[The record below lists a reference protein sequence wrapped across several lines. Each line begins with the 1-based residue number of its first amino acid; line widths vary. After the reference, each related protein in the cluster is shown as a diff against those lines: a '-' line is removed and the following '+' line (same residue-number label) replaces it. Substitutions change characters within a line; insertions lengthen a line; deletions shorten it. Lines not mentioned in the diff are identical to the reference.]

1 MGNTEPARSQPAHWE
16 GTKVFEGKIYA
27 ANMSR
32 NVEDDYEI
40 AYNLGCGKKNWD
52 GWVNVDLCETA
63 DLRCDLRKLEI
74 KSDSADAVAAI
85 HVLEHFYDWEAF
97 DLLTEWKR
105 VLKPDG
111 KMIIEV
117 PCLDKVFAY
126 IADRIS
132 KKQIMEQYM
141 TLHPIFGDGK
151 HKNPEMMHKTGY
163 FVHGLKN
170 MLIDVGMR
178 EVTMC
183 EPRYHF
189 PHRDMRFE
197 AIK

>member
-1 MGNTEPARSQPAHWE
+1 MGNAEPARSKPAHWE
-16 GTKVFEGKIYA
+16 STKILEGKIYA

-32 NVEDDYEI
+32 HVEDNYEV
-40 AYNLGCGKKNWD
+40 AYNLGCGKKNWN

-63 DLRCDLRKLEI
+63 DLKCDLRKLEI

-105 VLKPDG
+105 ILKPGG

-126 IADRIS
+126 IANKIT
-132 KKQIMEQYM
+132 KKQILEKYM
-141 TLHPIFGDGK
+141 TVFPIFGDAK
-151 HKNPEMMHKTGY
+151 HKNPAMMHKTGY
-163 FVHGLKN
+163 LVHGLKN
-170 MLIDVGMR
+170 LLIDVGMR

-183 EPRYHF
+183 VPRYHF

>member
-1 MGNTEPARSQPAHWE
+1 
-16 GTKVFEGKIYA
+16 
-27 ANMSR
+27 MSR

-63 DLRCDLRKLEI
+63 DLRCDIRKLEI

-105 VLKPDG
+105 VLKPNG

-163 FVHGLKN
+163 LVHGLKN
-170 MLIDVGMR
+170 LLIDVGMR

>member
-1 MGNTEPARSQPAHWE
+1 MGNAEPARSKPAHWE
-16 GTKVFEGKIYA
+16 GAKVFEGKIYA

-52 GWVNVDLCETA
+52 GWVNVALCETA
-63 DLRCDLRKLEI
+63 DLMCDIRKLEI

-105 VLKPDG
+105 VLKQNG

-163 FVHGLKN
+163 LVHGLKN
-170 MLIDVGMR
+170 LLIDVGMR

>member
-1 MGNTEPARSQPAHWE
+1 
-16 GTKVFEGKIYA
+16 VF
-27 ANMSR
+27 
-32 NVEDDYEI
+32 
-40 AYNLGCGKKNWD
+40 
-52 GWVNVDLCETA
+52 
-63 DLRCDLRKLEI
+63 
-74 KSDSADAVAAI
+74 
-85 HVLEHFYDWEAF
+85 EHFYEWEAF

-126 IADRIS
+126 IADQIS
-132 KKQIMEQYM
+132 KNQILEKYM
-141 TLHPIFGDGK
+141 TVHPIFGDGK
-151 HKNPEMMHKTGY
+151 YKNPAMMHKTGY
-163 FVHGLKN
+163 FVNSLN
-170 MLIDVGMR
+170 NLLIDVGMR
-178 EVTMC
+178 EVTLC